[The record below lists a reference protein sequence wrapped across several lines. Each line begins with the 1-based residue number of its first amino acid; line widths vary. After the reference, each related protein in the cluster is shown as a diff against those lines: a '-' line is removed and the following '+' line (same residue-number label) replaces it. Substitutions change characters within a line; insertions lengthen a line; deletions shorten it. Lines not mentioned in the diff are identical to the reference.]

1 MICLKLT
8 SKPYDKILDIFNG
21 TAMTGQAVMELGEG
35 REYIGYEPSP
45 EYMLASEIRLS
56 EYELSNV
63 A

>member
-8 SKPYDKILDIFNG
+8 SRPYDRILDNFNG
-21 TAMTGQAVMELGEG
+21 TAMTGYAVLELGEG

-56 EYELSNV
+56 EYELGQV